1 MKSYIYIAIF
11 IIAGAGIFFSGCAAS
26 SAFNRYSKEEKVEVK
41 SKPKTKFA
49 KAQPDTNFRSM
60 KDTLLDSNDSDDDM
74 GEKEAQKAPVYDLQK
89 SLAELQN
96 SSSNPGLGA
105 NFANLVESV
114 TMAIIKYKDAQYQYG
129 GSSLDGI
136 DCSGFTMNV
145 YQQAFSVALP
155 RSAREQ
161 YQVGDV
167 VEERANLKFGDL
179 VFFNTRRRV
188 RPGHV
193 GIYIGEGKFVHASS
207 SVGVSISSLD
217 DDYYNRKYMGG
228 RHILNVEAKA
238 ESK

>member
-1 MKSYIYIAIF
+1 MKSYFYIILF
-11 IIAGAGIFFSGCAAS
+11 TIAGAGIFFSGCSAS
-26 SAFNRYSKEEKVEVK
+26 SAAKRYGKEEKVEAK
-41 SKPKTKFA
+41 TKAKTKFTQ
-49 KAQPDTNFRSM
+49 AQPDTSLADM
-60 KDTLLDSNDSDDDM
+60 KDTLSDAYDAD
-74 GEKEAQKAPVYDLQK
+74 EVDKEAAKTPKYDLQQ
-89 SLAELQN
+89 SLANLQN
-96 SSSNPGLGA
+96 SSANLGLGA
-105 NFANLVESV
+105 NFANLVEGV
-114 TMAIIKYKDAQYQYG
+114 TMAIIKYKDTQYQYG

-145 YQQAFSVALP
+145 YQQAFKVALP

-167 VEERANLKFGDL
+167 VEERGNLKFGDL

-228 RHILNVEAKA
+228 RHILNVEAQSETK
-238 ESK
+238 

>member
-1 MKSYIYIAIF
+1 MKSYFFIIIF
-11 IIAGAGIFFSGCAAS
+11 TIAGAGLFFSGCSAS
-26 SAFNRYSKEEKVEVK
+26 SAAKRYGKEEAVETK
-41 SKPKTKFA
+41 SKVKA
-49 KAQPDTNFRSM
+49 KHTQVQPDTSYAAN
-60 KDTLLDSNDSDDDM
+60 DTLSDANDPDEVMVD
-74 GEKEAQKAPVYDLQK
+74 KEAQKAPKYDLQQ
-89 SLAELQN
+89 SLANLQN
-96 SSSNPGLGA
+96 SSANLGLGA
-105 NFANLVESV
+105 NFANLVEGV
-114 TMAIIKYKDAQYQYG
+114 TMAIIKYKDTQYQYG

-167 VEERANLKFGDL
+167 VDERENLKFGDL

-228 RHILNVEAKA
+228 RHILNIDASA
-238 ESK
+238 EKR

>member
-1 MKSYIYIAIF
+1 MKSYFYIVI
-11 IIAGAGIFFSGCAAS
+11 ICIAGALFVSGCAAS
-26 SAFNRYSKEEKVEVK
+26 SASKRYGKEDKVELK
-41 SKPKTKFA
+41 AKPKTKSTQV
-49 KAQPDTNFRSM
+49 QPDTVRASI
-60 KDTLLDSNDSDDDM
+60 KDTVYDANDSDDDL
-74 GEKEAQKAPVYDLQK
+74 GDKEAQKAPKYDLQK
-89 SLAELQN
+89 SLASLQN
-96 SSSNPGLGA
+96 SSANLGLGA

-114 TMAIIKYKDAQYQYG
+114 TMAIIKYKDTQYQYG

-136 DCSGFTMNV
+136 DCSGFTLNV
-145 YQQAFSVALP
+145 YQQAFNVSLP

-167 VEERANLKFGDL
+167 VEDRANLKFGDL

-193 GIYIGEGKFVHASS
+193 GIYIGDGKFVHASS

-228 RHILNVEAKA
+228 RHILNIEAQA
-238 ESK
+238 EQK